1 MAFGQKTHG
10 RRGRPPKDPNAR
22 AQRSSLSVED
32 TSNYQAGPSRTSPPA
47 GTAGLA
53 SGFASVKM
61 RKVHSGDVA
70 MQSSTE
76 RSSTPNTVEDFE
88 LLLEDMRARYEQ
100 SVDERV
106 VQANRERDAIQA
118 QFDRLKELRMTQ
130 SEKTLAEWKKA
141 SETRHRHTL
150 ESLSAWKNRAEHAEH
165 RAKELEQQ
173 VKEPS
178 APISSDKTAT
188 VALEQLKQEVA
199 ALTDKLAE
207 SRRELEE
214 EKAKR
219 TALEAQLQNMTSA
232 ASVREDEMAIRRM
245 YEDLTGFIVNEV
257 EMHDT
262 VHKQRRYDMIFTGA
276 DYYESRLHVSAE
288 FERDSSTASVRDDF
302 VYIPH
307 IDQTRDAALLASD
320 NMPDH
325 FLEQIRFERG
335 AATKFLTA
343 LHRSLKK

>member
-1 MAFGQKTHG
+1 MKRVIVVCNF
-10 RRGRPPKDPNAR
+10 
-22 AQRSSLSVED
+22 SLF
-32 TSNYQAGPSRTSPPA
+32 SP
-47 GTAGLA
+47 L
-53 SGFASVKM
+53 
-61 RKVHSGDVA
+61 D
-70 MQSSTE
+70 
-76 RSSTPNTVEDFE
+76 
-88 LLLEDMRARYEQ
+88 
-100 SVDERV
+100 
-106 VQANRERDAIQA
+106 
-118 QFDRLKELRMTQ
+118 
-130 SEKTLAEWKKA
+130 
-141 SETRHRHTL
+141 TL

-188 VALEQLKQEVA
+188 VALEQLKQEGMLQAFSSVVA

-276 DYYESRLHVSAE
+276 DYYGTSFSTDTPR
-288 FERDSSTASVRDDF
+288 SSV
-302 VYIPH
+302 
-307 IDQTRDAALLASD
+307 
-320 NMPDH
+320 
-325 FLEQIRFERG
+325 
-335 AATKFLTA
+335 LT
-343 LHRSLKK
+343 